1 MKSGRAHGRVQCLLH
16 QAESIS
22 DELHRA
28 GPWSLVMGV
37 GSPICDGTDPDTF
50 DFWLNEA
57 RTVGLR

>member
-1 MKSGRAHGRVQCLLH
+1 
-16 QAESIS
+16 
-22 DELHRA
+22 
-28 GPWSLVMGV
+28 MGV